1 MKKNSERKV
10 LAPASPKQ
18 AAFLRALGD
27 DDPSSADI
35 VLFGGEHCA
44 SKPKTPL

>member
-1 MKKNSERKV
+1 MKKDSGVKV

-18 AAFLRALGD
+18 AAFLKALGD

-35 VLFGGEHCA
+35 VLFGGENCA
-44 SKPKTPL
+44 SKPKTLL